1 LKNEYELESIVYKNE
16 KKKLYLQFK
25 DGLKS
30 SLSTELL
37 RVESP
42 SAEVQG
48 HSKLQKKIVLNKN
61 NVAIKKIERVGNYAV
76 KIHFDDGH
84 NTGIYSW
91 KLLRSMAQN
100 SDEIIRNYYNK
111 LKKI

>member
-1 LKNEYELESIVYKNE
+1 MKNEYELESIVYKNE